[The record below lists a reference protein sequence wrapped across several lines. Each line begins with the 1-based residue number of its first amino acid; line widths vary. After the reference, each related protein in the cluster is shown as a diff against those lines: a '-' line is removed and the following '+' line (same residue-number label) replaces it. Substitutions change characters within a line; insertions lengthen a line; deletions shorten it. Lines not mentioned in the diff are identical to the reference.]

1 MRILKS
7 RSLTATLA
15 VLSAASAIALAVP
28 ATPASADPGVVVHP
42 GMEILQDTNVCT
54 LGYVD
59 PALRVA
65 FTAGHCRGSG
75 PVTDTNGTVIG
86 NMATF
91 RDNTPDGATVTTDQ
105 TIQDYEAIVL
115 ADNVSVNNILPS
127 GKPLESQ
134 PGRVAQPGEAVCH
147 FGIMTGES
155 CGSIDRV
162 NDGWFTMASG
172 VVSQKGD
179 SGGPVYVMDGN
190 RAVVIG
196 LFNCTWGTFPAA
208 VSWQSTGDQVRE
220 DVNVVSNVSVNQRA
234 QLLAAH

>member
-1 MRILKS
+1 MRSLSS
-7 RSLTATLA
+7 RSMTVTIAALSSAFA
-15 VLSAASAIALAVP
+15 VAMAVP
-28 ATPASADPGVVVHP
+28 ASPANADPGVTVSP

-75 PVTDTNGTVIG
+75 AVTDTHGNLIG
-86 NMATF
+86 SMATY
-91 RDNTPDGATVTTDQ
+91 RDNTPDGATVNTDQ

-127 GKPLESQ
+127 GRPLESQ

-162 NDGWFTMASG
+162 NDGWFTMANG

-179 SGGPVYVMDGN
+179 SGGPVYVLDGN
-190 RAVVIG
+190 RAVVVG

-208 VSWQSTGDQVRE
+208 VSWQAAGDQVRE

>member
-1 MRILKS
+1 M
-7 RSLTATLA
+7 RSLSSRMLTAALGALATATL
-15 VLSAASAIALAVP
+15 VLASPGFP
-28 ATPASADPGVVVHP
+28 ANAEPGVTVSP
-42 GMEILQDTNVCT
+42 GMQIVQDANVCT

-75 PVTDTNGTVIG
+75 PVTDTNGQLIG
-86 NMATF
+86 SMATY

-115 ADNVSVNNILPS
+115 ADNVAVNNILPS

-147 FGIMTGES
+147 FGIMTGET

-162 NDGWFTMASG
+162 NDGWFTMANG

-179 SGGPVYVMDGN
+179 SGGPVYVLDGN

-208 VSWQSTGDQVRE
+208 VSWQAAGDQIRE
-220 DVNVVSNVSVNQRA
+220 DVGVVSNVSVNQRA

>member
-1 MRILKS
+1 MRSLSS
-7 RSLTATLA
+7 RLLTATFA
-15 VLSAASAIALAVP
+15 ALSSATLALAAPGIP
-28 ATPASADPGVVVHP
+28 ANADPGVAVSP
-42 GMEILQDTNVCT
+42 GMQIIQDSNVCT

-75 PVTDTNGTVIG
+75 PVTDTNGQVIG
-86 NMATF
+86 NLATY

-115 ADNVSVNNILPS
+115 ADNVAVNNILPN
-127 GKPLESQ
+127 GKPLQSE

-147 FGIMTGES
+147 FGIMTGET

-162 NDGWFTMASG
+162 NDGWFTMANG
-172 VVSQKGD
+172 VASQKGD
-179 SGGPVYVMDGN
+179 SGGPVYVLDGDH
-190 RAVVIG
+190 AVVIG

-208 VSWQSTGDQVRE
+208 VSWQAAGDQIRE
-220 DVNVVSNVSVNQRA
+220 DVGVVSNVSVNQRA
-234 QLLAAH
+234 QLLGAH